1 MPDDMPTKPQRL
13 SQLECCIDVTQ
24 LGLMVHMAAG
34 TASRSPRAPAVS
46 DLQLGADFPCSR
58 PTWDLSCLTSP
69 YTHSLIPLPLA
80 ARHSRLVERAHRRF
94 LGACPGPVGTSVAN
108 EHPHSRSLFIVA
120 LCYNSTKMKAQ
131 AWVGE
136 KSGIWT
142 DGFTRCLTDLFY
154 WR

>member
-1 MPDDMPTKPQRL
+1 MPDDMPTKPQSL

-34 TASRSPRAPAVS
+34 TACRSPRAPAVS
-46 DLQLGADFPCSR
+46 DLQLRADFPCSR

-94 LGACPGPVGTSVAN
+94 LDACRTSVAN

-120 LCYNSTKMKAQ
+120 LIYNSTKMKAQ

-136 KSGIWT
+136 KSGIWIFYRRV
-142 DGFTRCLTDLFY
+142 DVTRCLTDLFY